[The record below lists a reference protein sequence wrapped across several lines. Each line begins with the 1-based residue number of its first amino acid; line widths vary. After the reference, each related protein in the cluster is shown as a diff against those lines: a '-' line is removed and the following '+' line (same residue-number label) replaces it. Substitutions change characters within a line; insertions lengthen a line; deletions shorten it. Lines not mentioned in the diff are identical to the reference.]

1 MGFLSGRVTYVR
13 YRVNGVSPLPFE
25 PDHIEK
31 AEAHVIGKHGAGES
45 ADGVSVGWSG
55 GGHVL
60 DTTFEYGKNII
71 NDALHLGMRIDADKI
86 PGDLL
91 RAYTEIEL
99 AARAAE
105 NPSGHPTRAQRQEA
119 KEAARQRAEA
129 EGADGRFRKR
139 KNVAV
144 LWDGRE
150 NVLYAGTTSAA
161 SLDRLLPLFQDTF
174 GLSLEPLTTG
184 RRVAELAADSGEGE
198 RLDDLGPCGFVGDEA
213 PGAFAWSGADPEARD
228 FLGNEFLVWLWHTL
242 QHDSDTIPLSDGSD
256 VAVMLAKTLTLDCP
270 FGLTGSD
277 SLRDEGPTRLPEAL
291 RALQAGKLP
300 RKVGLILVRHGNQY
314 EMTLQAETLAV
325 SGLALP
331 RPEGLSRD
339 EAKVARIDLLR
350 EGVETLDLLLDA
362 FRRRRTGPDWK
373 ADLGRIRGWLTAA

>member
-13 YRVNGVSPLPFE
+13 YRVDGPSPLPFE
-25 PDHIEK
+25 PEHLEK
-31 AEAHVIGKHGAGES
+31 VEAHVIGRHGAGES
-45 ADGVSVGWSG
+45 ADGVSVGWAG
-55 GGHVL
+55 GEHVL
-60 DTTFEYGKNII
+60 DTTFDWGKNVV

-91 RAYTEIEL
+91 RAYTQIEL

-105 NPSGHPTRAQRQEA
+105 NPSGQPTRAQKQEA

-129 EGADGRFRKR
+129 EGADGRFRRR
-139 KNVAV
+139 KNVSV

-161 SLDRLLPLFQDTF
+161 ALDRLLPLFRDTF
-174 GLSLEPLTTG
+174 GLGLEPLTAG
-184 RRVAELAADSGEGE
+184 RRVGELADATGEGG
-198 RLDDLGPCGFVGDEA
+198 RLDDLGPSGFVGDES
-213 PGAFAWSGADPEARD
+213 PGAFAWAGADPVARD

-242 QHDSDTIPLSDGSD
+242 QNVGDTIDLADGSD
-256 VAVMLAKTLTLDCP
+256 VAVMLTKTLTLDCP
-270 FGLTGSD
+270 FGQTGCD

-300 RKVGLILVRHGNQY
+300 RKVGLILVRHGQQY
-314 EMTLQAETLAV
+314 ELTLQAETMAV
-325 SGLALP
+325 NGLALP

-339 EAKVARIDLLR
+339 EAKVARVDLLR

-373 ADLGRIRGWLTAA
+373 SDLGRIRGWLTAA